1 MTRLSA
7 RRRVLGA
14 LAHGA
19 RSAVAAVAAPSPLR
33 WAMAAAAAGAPVAA
47 RAQPGAALRPPPA
60 EAFFQRRPFGGAV
73 LSPGGRAVAF
83 TVGSAQAHDRLGV
96 LDLATMRVTAV
107 AALADADVVQAA
119 WVNDSRLVYSLAR
132 HRVPEGRHFWV
143 PGLWAVN
150 ADGSG
155 RRELASMHQTA
166 LDTVPGAPLNR
177 RTRLVHAPLAPG
189 STEVVVAQWLGE
201 GSRGR
206 QDIRLLRL
214 DTVSG
219 RSTQERTPSG
229 SLDWLF
235 DHRGVLRAAL
245 SREGA
250 TVRLHWRDTAQGA
263 WRVLSESTLLRDA
276 GLRLVAAP
284 EDGPPLVSALHE
296 QVQDGDTLAVFRLDP
311 VSGRPVL
318 PPVLAVPGFDLV
330 PQVLQR
336 DGRVLGLRVLVD
348 APATVWLDEAMQA
361 HQAAVDR
368 LLPDTSNLLSAPQH
382 GDSPW
387 LLVQAHA
394 DVQPALTFAYHTAER
409 RLVRLGG
416 GLPGLAPAQLGTMDL
431 MRFKARDGLEI
442 PAYLTLPP
450 GVKAADRPRLPLV
463 VWVHGGPWVRGAA
476 WAFQPEVQFL
486 ASRGYAVLQPEF
498 RGSTGFGQKLF
509 RAGWKQ
515 WGRAMQDDLA
525 DAARWAAAQ
534 GIADPGRVAI
544 MGASYG
550 GYATLMGL
558 IKDPD
563 LFRCGVSWVGVTD
576 IALQHR
582 LGWENLPREFR
593 QLTMADLVG
602 DPDTDAAAWA
612 EVSPLQQAAR
622 LKRPLLLA
630 HGGVDRVVRIEHSQ
644 RLLRALRAHN
654 QDVEWV
660 EYPLE
665 GHGWWL
671 PQTQIDF
678 WGRVER
684 FLARHLS

>member
-1 MTRLSA
+1 
-7 RRRVLGA
+7 
-14 LAHGA
+14 
-19 RSAVAAVAAPSPLR
+19 
-33 WAMAAAAAGAPVAA
+33 
-47 RAQPGAALRPPPA
+47 
-60 EAFFQRRPFGGAV
+60 
-73 LSPGGRAVAF
+73 VAF
-83 TVGSAQAHDRLGV
+83 TVGSAEAHDRLGV
-96 LDLATMRVTAV
+96 LDLATLRVSAV
-107 AALADADVVQAA
+107 AALAEADVVDAA
-119 WVNDSRLVYSLAR
+119 WVNDTRLVYSLAR
-132 HRVPEGRHFWV
+132 DRVPEGRTFWV

-155 RRELASMHQTA
+155 RRELASQHQFD
-166 LDTVPGAPLNR
+166 LDPPPGAPLNA
-177 RTRLVHAPLAPG
+177 RTRLVRAPGAPG
-189 STEVVVAQWLGE
+189 SSEVIVGQWLGTD
-201 GSRGR
+201 GQGR
-206 QDIRLLRL
+206 NDIRLLRL
-214 DTVSG
+214 DTVTG
-219 RSTQERTPSG
+219 RSVQERTPPG
-229 SLDWLF
+229 SIDWLF
-235 DHRGVLRAAL
+235 DARGVLRATY
-245 SREGA
+245 SQQGA
-250 TVRLHWRDTAQGA
+250 TGRLHWRDTAQTP
-263 WRVLSESTLLRDA
+263 WRVLSESTLYLET
-276 GLRLVAAP
+276 GLRLLALPDDGVPLVAA
-284 EDGPPLVSALHE
+284 LHD
-296 QVQDGDTLAVFRLDP
+296 QVQGGDTLAVFRLDP
-311 VSGRPVL
+311 ASGRPLL
-318 PPVLAVPGFDLV
+318 PPVLAVPGFDLT
-330 PQVLQR
+330 PEVLQR
-336 DGRVLGLRVLVD
+336 DGRVLGLRVVVD
-348 APATVWLDEAMQA
+348 AVTTVWLDGAMQA

-368 LLPDTSNLLSAPQH
+368 LLPDTSNLLTAPQH

-394 DVQPALTFAYHTAER
+394 EVQPALGFAYHTGER

-416 GLPGLAPAQLGTMDL
+416 GLPGLAPPQLGTMDL
-431 MRFKARDGLEI
+431 LRFKARDGLEI

-450 GVKAADRPRLPLV
+450 GVKASDRPRLPLV
-463 VWVHGGPWVRGAA
+463 VWVHGGPWVRGAS
-476 WAFQPEVQFL
+476 WRFQPEVQFL

-498 RGSTGFGQKLF
+498 RGSTGYGQRLF

-515 WGRAMQDDLA
+515 WGRTMQDDLA

-558 IKDPD
+558 INDPD
-563 LFRCGVSWVGVTD
+563 VFRCGVSWVGVTD

-582 LGWENLPREFR
+582 LGWDNLPSEFR
-593 QLTMADLVG
+593 QLTMAELVG
-602 DPDTDAAAWA
+602 DPKADAAAWA
-612 EVSPLQQAAR
+612 AVSPLQQASR

-654 QDVEWV
+654 RDVEWV